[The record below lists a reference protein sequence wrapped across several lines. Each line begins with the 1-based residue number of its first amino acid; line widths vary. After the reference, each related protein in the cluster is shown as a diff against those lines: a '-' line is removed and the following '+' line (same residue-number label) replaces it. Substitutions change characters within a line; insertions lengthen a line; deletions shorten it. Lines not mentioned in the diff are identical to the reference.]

1 MRPWPALLAAV
12 AMPAISMLAASD
24 ASAAPV
30 RPGEE
35 RPVPSPL
42 TDRFALRG
50 SFFTSS
56 PTTNLRLDSSAN
68 TTGTLVSAEND
79 FGLDDDIQ
87 QGRIELTFRMGK
99 SQRNKLRIDYFK
111 LDRYAA
117 IALPRTLQFGDNA
130 FNAGELVTSSVDYR
144 VLTFTD
150 TISIFRRESF
160 EAGLGLGISAIEAEL
175 RGEVPARQVREVA
188 TGTAPF
194 PTIALDTVWRFTE
207 RFSLSARAQYF
218 SATVGDISG
227 LMSDYHGDVQFRFRP
242 NVAFGLGWTALRTN
256 LDVQDDDFPGRV
268 ALKVTGPE
276 AFVRVSF

>member
-12 AMPAISMLAASD
+12 AVPAISMLAVSD

-30 RPGEE
+30 RPGQE

-42 TDRFALRG
+42 SDRFALRG
-50 SFFTSS
+50 SFFTSQ
-56 PTTNLRLDSSAN
+56 PTTRLRLDSTAS
-68 TTGTLVSAEND
+68 TTGTLISAEDD

-87 QGRIELTFRMGK
+87 QGRIELTFRLGK
-99 SQRNKLRIDYFK
+99 RNKLRVDYFK
-111 LDRYAA
+111 LDRYAGV
-117 IALPRTLQFGDNA
+117 ALPRTLQFGDNT

-150 TISIFRRESF
+150 TISVFRRENF
-160 EAGLGLGISAIEAEL
+160 EAGVGLGISAVEAAL
-175 RGEVPARQVREVA
+175 RGEVPARQAREEA

-207 RFSLSARAQYF
+207 RFSFSARAQYF

-227 LMSDYHGDVQFRFRP
+227 LMSDYHGDVQFRWRP

-256 LDVQDDDFPGRV
+256 LDVQDDDFPGRF